1 MMDVV
6 RITTSKEVEIID
18 ITEKVREIV
27 RKSGVE
33 DGIVVVFTRH
43 TTAGIIINE
52 NESGLISDLEKTLEK
67 LIPKGAGY
75 SHDRIDNNA
84 HSHLRAIILGS
95 SVVIPVENGRL
106 ALGTWQS
113 VLFVEL
119 DGPRTREIYV
129 KVCKC

>member
-6 RITTSKEVEIID
+6 RVTTSKEIEIID
-18 ITEKVREIV
+18 ITEKIREIV
-27 RKSGVE
+27 GKSGVE

-75 SHDRIDNNA
+75 SHDRVDNNA

>member
-1 MMDVV
+1 MDVV
-6 RITTSKEVEIID
+6 RVTTSKEVEIID

>member
-1 MMDVV
+1 MDVV
-6 RITTSKEVEIID
+6 RVTTSKEIEIID
-18 ITEKVREIV
+18 ITEKIREIV

-43 TTAGIIINE
+43 TTSGIIINE

-75 SHDRIDNNA
+75 SHDRVDNNA

>member
-6 RITTSKEVEIID
+6 RVTTSKEVEIID

>member
-6 RITTSKEVEIID
+6 RVTTSKEVEIID

-33 DGIVVVFTRH
+33 DGIVVVFTKH

>member
-6 RITTSKEVEIID
+6 RVTTSKEIEIID
-18 ITEKVREIV
+18 ITEKIREIV

-43 TTAGIIINE
+43 TTSGIIINE

-75 SHDRIDNNA
+75 SHDRVDNNA

>member
-1 MMDVV
+1 MDVV

>member
-1 MMDVV
+1 MDVV
-6 RITTSKEVEIID
+6 RVTTSKEVEIID

-67 LIPKGAGY
+67 LIPKGTGY

>member
-1 MMDVV
+1 MMDVIK
-6 RITTSKEVEIID
+6 ITTSKEFEVVD
-18 ITEKVREIV
+18 ITGKVREIV
-27 RKSGVE
+27 RKSGIE
-33 DGIVVVFTRH
+33 NGIVVVFTRH
-43 TTAGIIINE
+43 TTTGIIINE
-52 NESGLISDLEKTLEK
+52 NESGLISDLEKTIEK

-75 SHDRIDNNA
+75 THDRIDNNA

-95 SVVIPVENGRL
+95 SVAIPVENGRL

-113 VLFVEL
+113 ILFIEL

>member
-1 MMDVV
+1 MDVV
-6 RITTSKEVEIID
+6 RVTTSKEIEIID
-18 ITEKVREIV
+18 ITEKIREIV

-75 SHDRIDNNA
+75 SHDRVDNNA

>member
-1 MMDVV
+1 MDVV
-6 RITTSKEVEIID
+6 RVTTSKEVEIID

-33 DGIVVVFTRH
+33 DGIVVVFTKH

>member
-6 RITTSKEVEIID
+6 RVTTSKEVEIID

-67 LIPKGAGY
+67 LIPKGTGY

>member
-1 MMDVV
+1 MDVV
-6 RITTSKEVEIID
+6 RVTTSKEIEIID
-18 ITEKVREIV
+18 ITEKIREIV
-27 RKSGVE
+27 GKSGVE

-75 SHDRIDNNA
+75 SHDRVDNNA